1 MRGRPG
7 RRCLALG
14 FAALMAL
21 SPLTPTYGRTHQVRA
36 GSVTQH
42 RAARAAR
49 TAVTV
54 VVRNC
59 PECTVQ
65 AVHYVPAEGSPW
77 WSHAQR
83 VGSRGRV
90 RFHVPAR
97 RTEGMTFFVDAPW
110 HGSTGSAALMVARYD
125 DLATGSR
132 VDHTTARRARHGAPC
147 WAGTTGARARL
158 VLRVERFR
166 ARTVTGQRSFH
177 PRVYSVRTLAS
188 WPPSD
193 LTWKG
198 SVGAQDAFACARP
211 TVVPRAPAAHGQ
223 GTTTLT
229 LRTDRCEG
237 CLVRIGQ
244 WTDGQPSSLAL
255 LDAPGAPRA
264 SHVQPQH
271 GAHARLGDRGD
282 GALGGPDRLPD
293 VRGRQV
299 RRAPTGVAH
308 RVRRRAQAT
317 AGLGVLGGHRRA
329 PRDAADGGPQGEGAR
344 PRQRPA
350 GGRNACLAADAT
362 AYLATHAC
370 RLRRRLRV
378 GGGHCVPAP
387 VTQPVSG
394 AASGGSR

>member
-244 WTDGQPSSLAL
+244 WTDVNRPPWLSSTRRVRHGRVTFSLSTAHTHGL
-255 LDAPGAPRA
+255 EIAVTAPWEDQTGYQTFVVARYAGHRPGSRIGFAAARKQQQGSVCWAGTDAHRA
-264 SHVQPQH
+264 TLRM
-271 GAHARLGDRGD
+271 A
-282 GALGGPDRLPD
+282 
-293 VRGRQV
+293 V
-299 RRAPTGVAH
+299 RRVKVRAH
-308 RVRRRAQAT
+308 
-317 AGLGVLGGHRRA
+317 
-329 PRDAADGGPQGEGAR
+329 
-344 PRQRPA
+344 
-350 GGRNACLAADAT
+350 
-362 AYLATHAC
+362 
-370 RLRRRLRV
+370 
-378 GGGHCVPAP
+378 
-387 VTQPVSG
+387 VSG
-394 AASGGSR
+394 QQVDGTLAWLPMQRRTWPPMRVVSEGVYGSEEATVCQPR